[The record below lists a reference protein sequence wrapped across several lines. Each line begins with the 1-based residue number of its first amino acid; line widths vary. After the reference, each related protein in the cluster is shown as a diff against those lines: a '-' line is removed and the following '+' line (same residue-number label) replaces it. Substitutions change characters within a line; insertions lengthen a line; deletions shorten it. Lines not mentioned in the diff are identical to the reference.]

1 MTTSTAGFPTNSA
14 TRLDGVIGINF
25 QGFRFG
31 VEYLNAKNYKT
42 VNNITA
48 AVFGTSS
55 IVNTA
60 SVGPTPDEAAGFSAW
75 TPTPFLQR
83 WSVFARYDDLKL
95 SEDVAP
101 NLKDEYFNAGVSY
114 KPIKAVDLALVYKN
128 EKVTNGSTA
137 ISGADAG
144 ASYSIGGVSGTTGGT
159 FSEVGLYLQYRF

>member
-1 MTTSTAGFPTNSA
+1 MASSVSTPGLPLRRRVPERQELS
-14 TRLDGVIGINF
+14 R
-25 QGFRFG
+25 R
-31 VEYLNAKNYKT
+31 

-75 TPTPFLQR
+75 TSYAFLQR

-101 NLKDEYFNAGVSY
+101 NLKDEYFNAGVSLQ
-114 KPIKAVDLALVYKN
+114 AHQ
-128 EKVTNGSTA
+128 
-137 ISGADAG
+137 
-144 ASYSIGGVSGTTGGT
+144 GGGPCTG
-159 FSEVGLYLQYRF
+159 LQE